1 MALITACKD
10 LNERVVTYVCECVE
24 DCLTATIYRGCC
36 HVEEVAAY
44 LKESEDAVN
53 AAASSL
59 VKQGQLRL
67 EEGTLYPTL
76 KMLRSTIT
84 FRGMDEVELT
94 ALITGLES

>member
-1 MALITACKD
+1 MALITSCQD

-44 LKESEDAVN
+44 LKEPAEAVDAAV
-53 AAASSL
+53 ATL

-67 EEGTLYPTL
+67 EEGTVYPTL
-76 KMLRSTIT
+76 KMLRSNTT
-84 FRGMDEVELT
+84 FRALDEVELT
-94 ALITGLES
+94 ALISGLQA